1 MQKITGRI
9 VKYARRIDIV
19 TCLANFSMCP
29 SRARLHPKKW
39 NCLLDSECHIVLLRT
54 CNTSVLPELLRDV
67 PVQPTR
73 RDFLKITT
81 AGGVAAAVFGF
92 DLQPAYAELR
102 ELKIARASETRSTC
116 PYCAVGCGTI
126 IYTIGDRAKN
136 VTAQVVHVE
145 GDPDHP
151 TNRGTLCPKGSSLQ
165 QEIMNDRRLLKPQV
179 RRPGAT
185 DWQDISWDDAIN
197 EIAVRV
203 KKTRDDT
210 FIEKDAA
217 GHTVNRLES
226 VAWIGGCTDTNE
238 FNYLAVKAMHALGV
252 VHLENQA
259 RV

>member
-1 MQKITGRI
+1 M
-9 VKYARRIDIV
+9 
-19 TCLANFSMCP
+19 N
-29 SRARLHPKKW
+29 
-39 NCLLDSECHIVLLRT
+39 
-54 CNTSVLPELLRDV
+54 
-67 PVQPTR
+67 PTR
-73 RDFLKITT
+73 RDFLKLTT
-81 AGGVAAAVFGF
+81 IGGAAAAVFGF
-92 DLQPAYAELR
+92 DLKPAYAQLR
-102 ELKIARASETRSTC
+102 TLKIARASETRSTC

-165 QEIMNDRRLLKPQV
+165 QEIMNDRRLLKPLV

-185 DWQDISWDDAIN
+185 EWQDISWDDAIG
-197 EIAVRV
+197 EIAARV
-203 KKTRDDT
+203 KKTRDET
-210 FIEKDAA
+210 FIERDAA
-217 GHTVNRLES
+217 GHAVNRLES

-238 FNYLAVKAMHALGV
+238 FNYLVVKAMHALGV